1 MKQLSDNSCTM
12 NSDGLFKLMCE
23 LVPHKACNTE
33 DFPQQL
39 SESLERYISALEEL
53 ELTKD
58 NRTTYDSIVSNA
70 KSITSAINLAVTSVY
85 EGKPADAFSK
95 IHSVVPGFLKLVQ
108 RVPAHSSF
116 YRMRSVGN
124 ADKSTLSYKDM
135 FHIPFSKRGIVSTQ
149 RYSIPGYPC
158 LYLSEKIFGCWK
170 ELGQPDLDSCMVSR
184 LTNERELSVWD
195 LRIPDKS
202 KWNDSSIFEC
212 NCSLF
217 PLVIACM
224 FRVKEANAVFK
235 PEYIIPQLLLQVILD
250 NKTIDGIVYTSV
262 HNTNDFKFPD
272 FVRINYVF
280 PVKEQKSGYT
290 HCPQLC
296 DMFRI
301 TKPTCEEYERIKHG
315 SIIGPDGFSIVIPE
329 DVSKA
334 EAKKHYNYEMS
345 LFRSIER
352 NLENTRLFGLK
363 KINPLKAKS

>member
-1 MKQLSDNSCTM
+1 M
-12 NSDGLFKLMCE
+12 NIDGLFKLMCE
-23 LVPHKACNTE
+23 LVPHKVCNTE

-39 SESLERYISALEEL
+39 SSSLERYISALEEL
-53 ELTKD
+53 ELAND
-58 NRTTYDSIVSNA
+58 NQSSYGSIVSNV
-70 KSITSAINLAVTSVY
+70 KTISTAISQAVASVY
-85 EGKPADAFSK
+85 EGKPAVAFAK
-95 IHSVVPGFLKLVQ
+95 IRSVVPGFLKLIEQ
-108 RVPAHSSF
+108 VPVHSSL
-116 YRMRSVGN
+116 YRMRSVVN
-124 ADKSTLSYKDM
+124 AEKSSLSHKDM

-202 KWNDSSIFEC
+202 KWNDWSIFER

-217 PLVIACM
+217 PLVIASM
-224 FRVKEANAVFK
+224 FRVKDKSAVFK

-250 NKTIDGIVYTSV
+250 NKSIDGIVYTSV

-272 FVRINYVF
+272 FVKINYVF
-280 PVKEQKSGYT
+280 PVKEQNSGYT

-296 DMFRI
+296 EMFRI

-315 SIIGPDGFSIVIPE
+315 SVIGPDNFPIKTST

-334 EAKKHYNYEMS
+334 DAQKHYNYEVS

-352 NLENTRLFGLK
+352 NLENTNLFGLK
-363 KINPLKAKS
+363 KINPIKTKS

>member
-1 MKQLSDNSCTM
+1 M
-12 NSDGLFKLMCE
+12 NIDELFKIMCE

-33 DFPQQL
+33 EFPQQL
-39 SESLERYISALEEL
+39 SASLARYISALGEL
-53 ELTKD
+53 KLT
-58 NRTTYDSIVSNA
+58 NESRSLYDDIVSNVETI
-70 KSITSAINLAVTSVY
+70 SNSINLAVKAVY
-85 EGKPADAFSK
+85 EGKPAVAFDN

-108 RVPAHSSF
+108 QVPIHSSF
-116 YRMRSVGN
+116 YRMRSVVN

-135 FHIPFSKRGIVSTQ
+135 FHIPFSKRGVVSTQ

-184 LTNERELSVWD
+184 LTNERDLSVWD

-202 KWNDSSIFEC
+202 KWNDLSIFER

-224 FRVKEANAVFK
+224 FRVKEVSAVFK

-250 NKTIDGIVYTSV
+250 NKTIDGIIYTSV

-272 FVRINYVF
+272 FVKINYVF

-296 DMFRI
+296 DIFRI

-315 SIIGPDGFSIVIPE
+315 SVIGPDNYSIVIPE
-329 DVSKA
+329 DVSRT

-352 NLENTRLFGLK
+352 NLEDTSLFGLK
-363 KINPLKAKS
+363 KINPIRMKNSD